1 WSYRGSKEPS
11 CSWLHH
17 KHLFSSPGV
26 EAGKLNRP
34 LNRDFVPSSLK
45 TLTKRLHM
53 IIESVPLCLITKQP
67 INPRKQ
73 KRFKRKQEL
82 LLSRSR
88 SSNTNPD
95 TDEVAKAKQDQRHD
109 VASKKKVTYSST
121 LNARSKAAASR
132 TLDIDSADKDND
144 LGAVE
149 YVEDMYAFYKEV
161 EQALDMRSIL
171 LDWPLDVHVKFD
183 LSPETLYLTINIID
197 LFLDLQLLGVSA
209 LLIASKYEE
218 IWPPQNKQILV
229 MEKTILGSLEWY
241 LTVPTQYVFL
251 ARFIKATNPDPEMEN
266 MVHFLAELGL
276 MHYDTLNLSDAQRG
290 HALDIERH
298 APRLAALRIELCPC
312 HILLEQPIRKNEK
325 SGASLSLTPNDDD
338 DGDWPEEEDDAHDWT
353 PMFTGNEDD
362 VSFGDLEGYDK

>member
-1 WSYRGSKEPS
+1 MNNSIY
-11 CSWLHH
+11 L
-17 KHLFSSPGV
+17 
-26 EAGKLNRP
+26 
-34 LNRDFVPSSLK
+34 
-45 TLTKRLHM
+45 
-53 IIESVPLCLITKQP
+53 
-67 INPRKQ
+67 
-73 KRFKRKQEL
+73 
-82 LLSRSR
+82 
-88 SSNTNPD
+88 PD

-109 VASKKKVTYSST
+109 
-121 LNARSKAAASR
+121 AAASR

-161 EQALDMRSIL
+161 E
-171 LDWPLDVHVKFD
+171 
-183 LSPETLYLTINIID
+183 
-197 LFLDLQLLGVSA
+197 LLGVSA

>member
-1 WSYRGSKEPS
+1 MNNSIYLWSYRGSKEPS
-11 CSWLHH
+11 CSWLHR
-17 KHLFSSPGV
+17 KHRFSSPGV

-45 TLTKRLHM
+45 TLTK
-53 IIESVPLCLITKQP
+53 S
-67 INPRKQ
+67 
-73 KRFKRKQEL
+73 
-82 LLSRSR
+82 
-88 SSNTNPD
+88 PD

-121 LNARSKAAASR
+121 LNARSKPAASR

-161 EQALDMRSIL
+161 EQALD
-171 LDWPLDVHVKFD
+171 
-183 LSPETLYLTINIID
+183 T
-197 LFLDLQLLGVSA
+197 DLQLLGVSA

-312 HILLEQPIRKNEK
+312 HILLVTSEK
-325 SGASLSLTPNDDD
+325 SIL
-338 DGDWPEEEDDAHDWT
+338 
-353 PMFTGNEDD
+353 FF
-362 VSFGDLEGYDK
+362 SFHGSINIMLNFRPLHR

>member
-1 WSYRGSKEPS
+1 MFGTISLNPSRWKDSNSGQHVEYGQRPDVFRWSYRGSKEPS
-11 CSWLHH
+11 CSWLHR
-17 KHLFSSPGV
+17 KHRFSSPGV

-67 INPRKQ
+67 IN
-73 KRFKRKQEL
+73 
-82 LLSRSR
+82 
-88 SSNTNPD
+88 
-95 TDEVAKAKQDQRHD
+95 VAKKPEAVQ
-109 VASKKKVTYSST
+109 KKARAVTQTRLLKLNRIRDTMLHPRRKLHT
-121 LNARSKAAASR
+121 LPLSMLEAR

-161 EQALDMRSIL
+161 E
-171 LDWPLDVHVKFD
+171 
-183 LSPETLYLTINIID
+183 
-197 LFLDLQLLGVSA
+197 LLGVSA

-266 MVHFLAELGL
+266 MVHFLA
-276 MHYDTLNLSDAQRG
+276 DLSDAQRG

-298 APRLAALRIELCPC
+298 APRLAALRIELFYFV
-312 HILLEQPIRKNEK
+312 LL
-325 SGASLSLTPNDDD
+325 LSRLNKHNAQLSSSPQVIQARAL
-338 DGDWPEEEDDAHDWT
+338 W
-353 PMFTGNEDD
+353 M
-362 VSFGDLEGYDK
+362 K